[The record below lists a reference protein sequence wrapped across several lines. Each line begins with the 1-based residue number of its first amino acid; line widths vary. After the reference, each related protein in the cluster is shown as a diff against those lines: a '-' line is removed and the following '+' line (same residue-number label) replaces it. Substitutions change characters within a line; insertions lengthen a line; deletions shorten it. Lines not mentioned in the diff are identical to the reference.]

1 MALRL
6 IVSLI
11 IASCRF
17 HLTLKCAIA
26 QKLLNY
32 MNEKNIKSTFFVVGS
47 RALEY
52 PQLLVEEYMAG
63 HEISVH
69 TWAHPVRQFRVSA
82 KLMQAQKLI
91 SSFSGSHLPYH
102 GANRC

>member
-1 MALRL
+1 MGCQVSDSLYVGNVSLTSSPASMMALRL
-6 IVSLI
+6 IVSLTV
-11 IASCRF
+11 ASDRF
-17 HLTLKCAIA
+17 HLTSRRAIA
-26 QKLLNY
+26 QKLLNF

-69 TWAHPVRQFRVSA
+69 TWAHPVRRFTA
-82 KLMQAQKLI
+82 KV
-91 SSFSGSHLPYH
+91 
-102 GANRC
+102 